1 MGAELVAKE
10 NRGQSEPL
18 TYCDLSCRMHAGG
31 EWGQAPACAAGETM
45 VSAERLAAALT
56 GRHDWSEAGAA
67 VVVALAADYGAFML
81 RNALALALALD
92 VEDGRLGF

>member
-1 MGAELVAKE
+1 MNEELRIESLVAEYKE
-10 NRGQSEPL
+10 LMEEL
-18 TYCDLSCRMHAGG
+18 LSKAEIRKQKA
-31 EWGQAPACAAGETM
+31 EIAQTS
-45 VSAERLAAALT
+45 VSAERLAAALA

-67 VVVALAADYGAFML
+67 AVVALAADYGSFML